1 MKEYL
6 RGLVAP
12 SLSHQDCNEDQ
23 LWTRTLLY
31 FSVATDQKY
40 VDIVQWTDVRSQ
52 SKIVIDGRKFPDKLR
67 KRQDSVIEYWEGNF
81 AELGRD

>member
-1 MKEYL
+1 M
-6 RGLVAP
+6 
-12 SLSHQDCNEDQ
+12 
-23 LWTRTLLY
+23 WTRTLLY